1 MEELLFVILPRILVT
16 FVLSLA
22 FGLHRQR
29 SHKPVGFGTFTFV
42 SIGSCALSITAL
54 NLYPENPLGLLGAIV
69 TGIGFLGAGALIK
82 TSDKIFGFTSA
93 SAIWLFA
100 IFGLIIGVGEYITGC
115 IIYALIWTVI
125 AIDDVLKKRGVGS
138 YHRKLTIT
146 TNRIIDEKEIEKELG
161 QNFKKVFIKVDKKN
175 AKISVSYM
183 VEGTKEQVRQI
194 PERLAKDEWLE
205 YFEIE

>member
-1 MEELLFVILPRILVT
+1 MEELLFVILPRFLVT
-16 FVLSLA
+16 FFLSLA
-22 FGLHRQR
+22 FGLQRQR
-29 SHKPVGFGTFTFV
+29 AHKPVSFGTFTFV
-42 SIGSCALSITAL
+42 AVGSCALSITAL

-93 SAIWLFA
+93 SAVWLFA
-100 IFGLIIGVGEYITGC
+100 IFGLIIGVGEYVTGI
-115 IIYALIWTVI
+115 IIYLMVWAVI
-125 AIDDVLKKRGVGS
+125 IIDTYLKGKGIGS
-138 YHRKLTIT
+138 YQRKLTIT

-161 QNFKKVFIKVDKKN
+161 PNFKKVFIKVDKKN
-175 AKISVSYM
+175 DKLCVSYL
-183 VEGTKEQVRQI
+183 VEGTKDQVREI